1 MQSNLLDFYEPLWN
15 SIKKIHYLSL
25 SDLSLTHD
33 VLYEIKK
40 RLFLHYSNEVLCEA
54 LESGKWM
61 YDLEWPERRLVFNP
75 EHHLYHYQILQV
87 PKEEDLVWFE
97 IPKTDLLRV
106 EVNQL
111 FYNTGQHKRNTIT
124 YVTKQ
129 AVRSDYAK
137 LCYIALFTNLLIFFW
152 MFDTFRDSGYV
163 FIEVMR
169 YISYFC
175 FHVFLMPLHF
185 VTLGTLRITDPVL

>member
-33 VLYEIKK
+33 VLSEIKK

-75 EHHLYHYQILQV
+75 QHHLYHYHVLRV
-87 PKEEDLVWFE
+87 PQDEELVWFE
-97 IPKTDLLRV
+97 LPKTDLLRV

-137 LCYIALFTNLLIFFW
+137 LCYFSLFINLLIFFW
-152 MFDTFRDSGYV
+152 MFDVFRDSGNV
-163 FIEVMR
+163 FVEAMR
-169 YISYFC
+169 HISYF
-175 FHVFLMPLHF
+175 FYRLTTILFQITTMGIIQV
-185 VTLGTLRITDPVL
+185 TDPPF